1 MELTESENS
10 KVWLVTGSCGQD
22 SSHFI
27 DLLLEKGYHNIHGT
41 MRRSATF
48 NTANI
53 DHVFHKI
60 TLHYAD
66 LIDPMN
72 IHNIISK
79 VRPDYIVNFAA
90 QSHVKVSH
98 DLENYTFQTNT
109 LGVLSILQSV
119 RSLGLMSCRIYQCG
133 TSEEYGN
140 MTDGNVLLDE
150 NSAKVPV
157 SMYGVSKL
165 AAEHICNIYRDAYK
179 MFIVCGTLF
188 NHESERRGG
197 IFVTQKISNYVGNY
211 AFQCLC
217 KCNEST
223 TRPLQLGNLNAR
235 RDWGHAR
242 DYCEAIY
249 LMLMQKSPS
258 NYVVATGE
266 THSVREFVELAFNE
280 IGVTIEWKGSGPD
293 EVGVNKHTGDV
304 IVQVNQKYYRDIDI
318 ECLIGDSS
326 KIRKDLG
333 WVPKV
338 TFKDLVKCMVNFS
351 IQSRSR
357 VDVSQQD
364 TQKTAKPKTRD
375 RWSIFLNAV
384 LRTSRK

>member
-1 MELTESENS
+1 MSQNASVLDVS

-27 DLLLEKGYHNIHGT
+27 DLLLKKGYTNIHGT

-53 DHVFHKI
+53 DHVFDKI
-60 TLHYAD
+60 NLHYAD
-66 LIDPMN
+66 LTDAMN
-72 IHNIISK
+72 IHNIISI

-98 DLENYTFQTNT
+98 DLENYTFQVNT
-109 LGVLSILQSV
+109 IGVLNILQSV
-119 RSLGLMSCRIYQCG
+119 RSLGLTSCRIYQCG

-140 MTDGNVLLDE
+140 TTDGNVLLDE
-150 NSAKVPV
+150 KSDKMPV

-179 MFIVCGTLF
+179 MFVVCGTLF

-197 IFVTQKISNYVGNY
+197 IFVTQKIAKYVGKY
-211 AFQCLC
+211 AKAMKRQQCLT
-217 KCNEST
+217 S
-223 TRPLQLGNLNAR
+223 PLQLGNLNAR

-249 LMLMQKSPS
+249 LMLTQKSPV
-258 NYVVATGE
+258 NYVVSTGE
-266 THSVREFVELAFNE
+266 THSVREFVELAFAEVGVTIIWSGNGSNE
-280 IGVTIEWKGSGPD
+280 IGV
-293 EVGVNKHTGDV
+293 NQATGEIV
-304 IVQVNQKYYRDIDI
+304 VQVNPKYYRDIDI

-326 KIRKDLG
+326 KIRNELG
-333 WVPKV
+333 WKPNVS
-338 TFKDLVKCMVNFS
+338 FKDLVKCMVYAC
-351 IQSRSR
+351 I
-357 VDVSQQD
+357 
-364 TQKTAKPKTRD
+364 
-375 RWSIFLNAV
+375 
-384 LRTSRK
+384 